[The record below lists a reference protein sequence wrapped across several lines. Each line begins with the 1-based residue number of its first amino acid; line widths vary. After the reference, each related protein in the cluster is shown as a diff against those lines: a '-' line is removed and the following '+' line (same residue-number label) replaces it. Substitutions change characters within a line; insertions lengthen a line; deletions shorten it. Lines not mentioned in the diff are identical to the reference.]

1 MLISYYNLWE
11 GPLGDVMWFTCVT
24 EGVEALHFAFSTHNY
39 WPERASDSC
48 RDCSILHR
56 GISCLSVPWLYG
68 SSSWVA
74 TKSSTGKPGQSFP
87 MECIITWWEV
97 QSFLQTS
104 NIIEELRTP
113 VVSWKGEFYGKH
125 LSVRSF
131 LPRCLYSHIFNSS
144 SFGSKQATGRFHS
157 WCSFRQSSSAQRHFI
172 LPQISMKRGLQ
183 LKKKRPWWSHIS
195 RYTHAF
201 TAS

>member
-1 MLISYYNLWE
+1 
-11 GPLGDVMWFTCVT
+11 MWFTCVT
-24 EGVEALHFAFSTHNY
+24 EGVEALQFAFSAHNY

-56 GISCLSVPWLYG
+56 GISCLSVPWLYRQQLLG
-68 SSSWVA
+68 CH
-74 TKSSTGKPGQSFP
+74 KKQHREPGQSFS

-113 VVSWKGEFYGKH
+113 VVSWKGEFYGTH
-125 LSVRSF
+125 LSMRSF

-144 SFGSKQATGRFHS
+144 SFGASKPRVDFIRGALSGKVHLRNDI
-157 WCSFRQSSSAQRHFI
+157 SFF
-172 LPQISMKRGLQ
+172 PMISMKRGLQ
-183 LKKKRPWWSHIS
+183 LKTKRPWWSHVS
-195 RYTHAF
+195 RYTHTF
-201 TAS
+201 TAF